1 MFLTDIY
8 FSKDVER
15 FQLLKTA
22 GNVQIIMANT
32 NLRRTMQT
40 LHDTRLPNA
49 LNINCLKDVA
59 VIRATLDA
67 LSTHLGDDFAVNIK
81 RFKNLPTCL
90 EAAKH
95 LCSNPSRFPI
105 QLFLLKQLV
114 RNDPNGIDA
123 VKERCKRKELKW
135 VMPPLAEVIFRIIFL
150 NPKFALLLV
159 NAIP

>member
-1 MFLTDIY
+1 MARLKFLKVKEAGENAQI
-8 FSKDVER
+8 SVE
-15 FQLLKTA
+15 
-22 GNVQIIMANT
+22 NT

-40 LHDTRLPNA
+40 LHVTRLPSA
-49 LNINCLKDVA
+49 VNINCLKDVA

-67 LSTHLGDDFAVNIK
+67 LSTHLGDNFAVNIK

-95 LCSNPSRFPI
+95 LCSNPGRLPI

-123 VKERCKRKELKW
+123 VKERCKRKELEW
-135 VMPPLAEVIFRIIFL
+135 IVQPQAG
-150 NPKFALLLV
+150 V
-159 NAIP
+159 NESFF

>member
-1 MFLTDIY
+1 M
-8 FSKDVER
+8 ER

-22 GNVQIIMANT
+22 GNVQIIIANT
-32 NLRRTMQT
+32 KLTRTMQT
-40 LHDTRLPNA
+40 LNVTRLPNA
-49 LNINCLKDVA
+49 VNINCLKDIA

-81 RFKNLPTCL
+81 RFTKLPAFL
-90 EAAKH
+90 EASKH
-95 LCSNPSRFPI
+95 LCSNASRFPI

-135 VMPPLAEVIFRIIFL
+135 IMPPLAEVNEIFFL
-150 NPKFALLLV
+150 TPNLPFYW
-159 NAIP
+159 